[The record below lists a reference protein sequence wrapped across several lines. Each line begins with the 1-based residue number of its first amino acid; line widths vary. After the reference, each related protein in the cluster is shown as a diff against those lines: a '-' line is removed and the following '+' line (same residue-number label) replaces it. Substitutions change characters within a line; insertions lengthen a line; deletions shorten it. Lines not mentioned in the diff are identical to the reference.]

1 MLRNWG
7 KLSFTRNVITYS
19 VPKGLM
25 IRKTF
30 LKADKPLVSEFQ
42 SPISRHPI
50 NV

>member
-19 VPKGLM
+19 VPKGFM
-25 IRKTF
+25 IIKTF